1 MDRLEVH
8 PGLVATICKK
18 GLGLKQKTNKTQ
30 HVGELCVCQNHRTLK
45 FAVLRRKESEAKE
58 VGRRETMKKKKKKK
72 KKQETNVMISLYFR
86 CIGISHKKPSKA

>member
-58 VGRRETMKKKKKKK
+58 VGRRETMKKKKKEEEARNKCNDK
-72 KKQETNVMISLYFR
+72 FVFSLYR
-86 CIGISHKKPSKA
+86 NQS